1 MCYDEGTLQAYLD
14 SELDE
19 ITAKNVEEHLKTC
32 DVCREKLEQLKSINE
47 FTSKALKAS
56 NIDLNEAWATLNEK
70 LSKNNNKGGMFAMFT
85 KYKKAI
91 AALVVVAFVVSS
103 MLFPPL
109 KNAEAKILNLLRLN
123 KMQIITITPDDITQI
138 QNEFYNRNIKNID
151 LKEYGEILRSGSYEG
166 YEVSINEIDKLKSDV
181 DYKFKLPTDE
191 NFEINHIYVSKGDG
205 LEFKLNVDKIN
216 ELIKTFGGTH
226 LFPKELNNKPI
237 TINVGT
243 SINIDIK
250 EKKDNNDTE
259 NIKKSIYLTINKTPE
274 IVVPE
279 GANIDKVID
288 ALANL
293 PFLPDNLK
301 KQIASV
307 TDWKETLPIPMDE
320 STNVKEINIRGN
332 TAIILTNKYSP
343 NMASIA
349 WNENGVMYSLSIYG
363 PYEPSTD
370 KQTINDE
377 LITQQNINT
386 LIQIANSMR

>member
-14 SELDE
+14 NELDE

-47 FTSKALKAS
+47 FTLKALKAS
-56 NIDLNEAWATLNEK
+56 NINLNEAWATLNEK
-70 LSKNNNKGGMFAMFT
+70 LSKNNNKGGMFAMFI
-85 KYKKAI
+85 KYKKSI

-109 KNAEAKILNLLRLN
+109 KNTEAKILNLLRLN

-138 QNEFYNRNIKNID
+138 QNEFYDRNIKSID
-151 LKEYGEILRSGSYEG
+151 LKEYGEILRSGNYEG

-191 NFEINHIYVSKGDG
+191 NFEINHIYVSKGEG
-205 LEFKLNVDKIN
+205 FEFKLNVDKIN

-237 TINVGT
+237 IMNVGT
-243 SINIDIK
+243 SIYIDIK
-250 EKKDNNDTE
+250 EKKNDNDTE
-259 NIKKSIYLTINKTPE
+259 NIKKSIYLNINKTPE

-307 TDWKETLPIPMDE
+307 TDWKETLPIPSDE

-343 NMASIA
+343 NMASIV
-349 WNENGVMYSLSIYG
+349 WNENGVMYSLSING
-363 PYEPSTD
+363 PYETSTD